1 MMYHGPATDLMVK
14 ERIGDKMREAEQ
26 FRLARSFSAP
36 RRSGASWWMGLVGL
50 ITDLFVT
57 SPRMFRERV
66 ECTIDPLAAGC

>member
-1 MMYHGPATDLMVK
+1 MVK
-14 ERIGDKMREAEQ
+14 ERIEERMREAEL
-26 FRLARSFSAP
+26 FRLLPSNAP